1 VGRTL
6 IVDDE
11 EDMRVL
17 LRATIDR
24 ANRGLEVVGEAASGE
39 EAIAVRP
46 TLDLDVIVLDHRM
59 PGLSGLETAV
69 AFLSAEPDLPI
80 VLYSAFIDDDVAEQA
95 RRVGVRKCVT
105 KGDTAGLIR
114 ALRDLN
120 GVR

>member
-1 VGRTL
+1 MGRTL

-24 ANRGLEVVGEAASGE
+24 ANRGLMVVGEAASGE

-46 TLDLDVIVLDHRM
+46 TLELDVIVLDQRM
-59 PGLSGLETAV
+59 PGLSGLETAA
-69 AFLSAEPDLPI
+69 AFLSSEPDLPI

-95 RRVGVRKCVT
+95 RRAGVRTCIT

-120 GVR
+120 GVA

>member
-1 VGRTL
+1 MGKTL

-24 ANRGLEVVGEAASGE
+24 ADRGLHVVGEAASGE

-46 TLDLDVIVLDHRM
+46 TLDLDVIVLDQRM
-59 PGLSGLETAV
+59 PGLSGLETAS
-69 AFLSAEPDLPI
+69 AFLEVEPDLAI
-80 VLYSAFIDDDVAEQA
+80 VLYSAFIDEDVADQA
-95 RRVGVRKCVT
+95 RRVGVRRCVT

-114 ALRDLN
+114 ALRELN
-120 GVR
+120 GFN